1 MATKQSKKP
10 SPAVVVELSQD
21 MIFSGIIACAVSA
34 SDEAKSRDARIA
46 SWGEWIPKLHSAKV
60 TIGRRNGKGA
70 CPYAKAFHD
79 EQVAQGLT
87 SKTASNYLTLFKACV
102 ESGELPTD
110 SNMHRKPKAKGKA
123 KSKTKDSK
131 SFSSIFAQGFNFNEG
146 KAFEDLCAEI
156 ESGFEDAKFDSIYEG
171 FVDFLKREGF
181 EIEA

>member
-1 MATKQSKKP
+1 MSTKKP
-10 SPAVVVELSQD
+10 SKVVTVEMSAD
-21 MIFSGIIACAVSA
+21 TIYEGIIACAVSA
-34 SDEAKSRDARIA
+34 ADEAKSRDARIA

-87 SKTASNYLTLFKACV
+87 PKTASNYLTLFKACV

-123 KSKTKDSK
+123 KSKSKDPK
-131 SFSSIFAQGFNFNEG
+131 AFSSVFAQSFNYNEG
-146 KAFEDLCAEI
+146 KAFEDLCNEI
-156 ESGFEDAKFDSIYEG
+156 ESAFEDAKFDSIYEG

>member
-1 MATKQSKKP
+1 MATKSSK
-10 SPAVVVELSQD
+10 AVTVELSQD
-21 MIFSGIIACAVSA
+21 MIFSGILACAVSA

-102 ESGELPTD
+102 ESGKLPTD
-110 SNMHRKPKAKGKA
+110 SNMHRKPKGKAKGK
-123 KSKTKDSK
+123 TKDPK

-146 KAFEDLCAEI
+146 KAFEDLCNEI
-156 ESGFEDAKFDSIYEG
+156 EASFEDAKFDSIYEG

-181 EIEA
+181 EIED

>member
-1 MATKQSKKP
+1 MSTKQSKKP

-110 SNMHRKPKAKGKA
+110 SNMHRAPKDKKAKGK
-123 KSKTKDSK
+123 SKDKK
-131 SFSSIFAQGFNFNEG
+131 AFSAIFAQGFNFDNG
-146 KAFEDLCAEI
+146 TAFESLCAEI

-171 FVDFLKREGF
+171 FIDFLKREGF

>member
-1 MATKQSKKP
+1 MSTKQSKKP
-10 SPAVVVELSQD
+10 SPVVVVELSQD
-21 MIFSGIIACAVSA
+21 MIFSGILACAISA

-110 SNMHRKPKAKGKA
+110 SNMHRKPKAKPKIQNRLVRFSLKGLISTKA
-123 KSKTKDSK
+123 KPSKIFAMKLNQHSKMQSLIQFMKPSLIFLYVKASK
-131 SFSSIFAQGFNFNEG
+131 SKINHT
-146 KAFEDLCAEI
+146 
-156 ESGFEDAKFDSIYEG
+156 
-171 FVDFLKREGF
+171 V
-181 EIEA
+181 

>member
-1 MATKQSKKP
+1 MSTKQSKKP
-10 SPAVVVELSQD
+10 SPVVVVELSQD

-123 KSKTKDSK
+123 KSKTKDPK
-131 SFSSIFAQGFNFNEG
+131 AFSSVFAQSFNYNEG
-146 KAFEDLCAEI
+146 KAFEDLCNEI
-156 ESGFEDAKFDSIYEG
+156 EASFEDAKFDSIYEA
-171 FVDFLKREGF
+171 FTDFLVREGF